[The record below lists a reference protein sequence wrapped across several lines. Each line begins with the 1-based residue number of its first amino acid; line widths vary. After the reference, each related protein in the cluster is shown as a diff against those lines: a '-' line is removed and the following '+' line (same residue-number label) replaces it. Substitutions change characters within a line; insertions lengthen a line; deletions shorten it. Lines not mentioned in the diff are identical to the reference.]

1 MKKSEIAFGL
11 IRIPVDFTMVIVG
24 FLLGY
29 GIRKNGDFISGFS
42 FPLDASTFPPVE
54 DYIDLVIY
62 FALLLLVV
70 FGFFGLYKLKNADGP
85 LRELSKVILYSFVW
99 ILLIIAYYFAVR
111 QVFFSRLVLGFSY
124 VFALGLLIFAR
135 LGLQFVRRVLLYAD
149 IGTTRVLILG
159 ANKISS
165 RVAKGL
171 IKDPKYKLIG
181 YVSSKN
187 IPVHTLKRLG
197 SLNDLARIVRRHK
210 IEMIVQTEEE
220 SEETLQFCREN
231 HMEYRFIPDLIEI
244 ERSNIE
250 VEPIAGLPLI
260 HMKPTPLDGWG
271 KVIKRSFDIILSFAG
286 LVVLAPIFA
295 IIALLIKLDSPG
307 PILFR
312 KLDDGSPAYRV
323 GQSGRL
329 FVCYKFRTMKHQ
341 SHSLREELRDLS
353 HRKGPFLK
361 IKNDPRVTKFGNFLR
376 RTSIDELPQLWNVLV
391 GDMSL
396 VGPRPH
402 IPEEVRQYEKHHHF
416 VLTIKPGI
424 TGLSQISGRSDLD
437 FEEEMKLDTF
447 YIKNWTLFMDI
458 KILLKTFLV
467 VLGGKAAD

>member
-24 FLLGY
+24 FLFGY
-29 GIRKNGDFISGFS
+29 GIRKNGDFIPGFS
-42 FPLDASTFPPVE
+42 FPLNASTFPPVNE
-54 DYIDLVIY
+54 YVDLTIY
-62 FALLLLVV
+62 FALLLIIVY
-70 FGFFGLYKLKNADGP
+70 GFFGLYKLKNADGP
-85 LRELSKVILYSFVW
+85 LKELSKVIIFSFVW
-99 ILLIIAYYFAVR
+99 ILLIIAYYFALR

-124 VFALGLLIFAR
+124 IITLGLLVLSR
-135 LGLQFVRRVLLYAD
+135 LLLQAIKSLLYYAD

-159 ANKISS
+159 SNKISAKIS
-165 RVAKGL
+165 RGL
-171 IKDPKYKLIG
+171 QKNPKYNIIG
-181 YVSSKN
+181 YISAKN

-197 SLNDLARIVRRHK
+197 SINDLGRIARRHR

-231 HMEYRFIPDLIEI
+231 HIEYRFIPNLFAI
-244 ERSNIE
+244 ERTNIE
-250 VEPIAGLPLI
+250 VEAVAGLPLI

-271 KVIKRSFDIILSFAG
+271 KVIKRCFDIVLSLSSLILFIP
-286 LVVLAPIFA
+286 LFIVVA
-295 IIALLIKLDSPG
+295 IAIKLDSRG

-312 KLDDGSPAYRV
+312 KLDDGTPAFRV
-323 GQSGRL
+323 GQWEKP
-329 FVCYKFRTMKHQ
+329 FVCYKFRTMKDR
-341 SHSLREELRDLS
+341 SHSMREELKDLS

-361 IKNDPRVTKFGNFLR
+361 IKNDPRVTGIGNFLR
-376 RTSIDELPQLWNVLV
+376 RTSIDELPQLWNVLM

-402 IPEEVRQYEKHHHF
+402 IPEEVDQYEKQHKF
-416 VLTIKPGI
+416 VFTIKPGI

-437 FEEEMKLDTF
+437 FDQEIKLDTF
-447 YIKNWTLFMDI
+447 YIKNWTLFLDI
-458 KILLKTFLV
+458 KIILKTFLV

>member
-29 GIRKNGDFISGFS
+29 GIRKNGDFIPGFS
-42 FPLDASTFPPVE
+42 FPLNASTFPPVE
-54 DYIDLVIY
+54 DYVDLVIY

-85 LRELSKVILYSFVW
+85 LKEVSKVIIYSFVW
-99 ILLIIAYYFAVR
+99 ILLIIAYYFTVR

-124 VFALGLLIFAR
+124 VITLGLLVFAR
-135 LGLQFVRRVLLYAD
+135 LGLQFIKRILHYAD

-159 ANKISS
+159 SNKISS
-165 RVAKGL
+165 KIARGL
-171 IKDPKYKLIG
+171 LKNPKYKVIG
-181 YVSSKN
+181 YVSAKN
-187 IPVHTLKRLG
+187 VPVHTLKRLG
-197 SLNDLARIVRRHK
+197 SIKDLGRIARRHR

-231 HMEYRFIPDLIEI
+231 HIEYRFIPDLFEI
-244 ERSNIE
+244 ERTNIE

-271 KVIKRSFDIILSFAG
+271 KVIKRSFDIILSFSG
-286 LVVLAPIFA
+286 LVLLSPLFV
-295 IIALLIKLDSPG
+295 IIAVLIKLDSEG
-307 PILFR
+307 PVLFS
-312 KLDDGSPAYRV
+312 KLDDGSPAHRV
-323 GQSGRL
+323 GQGGKL
-329 FVCYKFRTMKHQ
+329 FVCYKFRTMKDQ
-341 SHSLREELRDLS
+341 SHSMREELKDLS

-361 IKNDPRVTKFGNFLR
+361 IKNDPRVTRVGNFLR

-402 IPEEVRQYEKHHHF
+402 IPEEVDQYEKHHRF
-416 VLTIKPGI
+416 VFTIKPGI
-424 TGLSQISGRSDLD
+424 SGLSQISGRSDLD
-437 FEEEMKLDTF
+437 FEQEIKLDTF

-458 KILLKTFLV
+458 KIILKTFLV
-467 VLGGKAAD
+467 VIGGKAAD